1 MTPRPTVVH
10 MIGVA
15 AMLLVFAGC
24 SAASRPT
31 PTAESG
37 GPPSPPPAPAS
48 QALPEALESS
58 DLVVTVAKPGDSPE
72 TLAARYLGSSDKAWM
87 IEEYGGAPSFV
98 AGNEVVIPRRE
109 WNPPSVHPSGYQLVP
124 VLVYHN
130 IGAQRKGR
138 LLIAASTF
146 EEQMRYL
153 KAEGY
158 HAIRLEDFLA
168 HLSQKRQ
175 LPKKSVLITFDDGHK
190 GFLQYAQPVLKEL
203 GFPVV
208 LFIQSDQIAQNPNAT
223 TLSWSELR
231 ELPKGNVDIQAHSKT
246 HGDLRRASRESESSY
261 ARRMR
266 VELGTPLTL
275 LREQL
280 PELAKAPETIAYPY
294 GEWDESLLG
303 YVKQYGYVA
312 GFTLRGEANAAFVP
326 LLKVS
331 RSVVFSDWKLEDFKK
346 SLNTFRQE
354 PILPET
360 SPAKASPPRPS
371 ATQASSIRQ
380 QWAARHLRN
389 SEALESRGLLGQ
401 ALEESKIALTIDPSS
416 TTAQAQRK
424 RLEGRIEQEVT
435 ARMEKGAK

>member
-1 MTPRPTVVH
+1 
-10 MIGVA
+10 
-15 AMLLVFAGC
+15 
-24 SAASRPT
+24 
-31 PTAESG
+31 
-37 GPPSPPPAPAS
+37 
-48 QALPEALESS
+48 
-58 DLVVTVAKPGDSPE
+58 
-72 TLAARYLGSSDKAWM
+72 
-87 IEEYGGAPSFV
+87 
-98 AGNEVVIPRRE
+98 
-109 WNPPSVHPSGYQLVP
+109 
-124 VLVYHN
+124 
-130 IGAQRKGR
+130 
-138 LLIAASTF
+138 
-146 EEQMRYL
+146 
-153 KAEGY
+153 
-158 HAIRLEDFLA
+158 
-168 HLSQKRQ
+168 
-175 LPKKSVLITFDDGHK
+175 
-190 GFLQYAQPVLKEL
+190 
-203 GFPVV
+203 
-208 LFIQSDQIAQNPNAT
+208 
-223 TLSWSELR
+223 
-231 ELPKGNVDIQAHSKT
+231 
-246 HGDLRRASRESESSY
+246 
-261 ARRMR
+261 MR

-303 YVKQYGYVA
+303 SVKQYGYVA

-371 ATQASSIRQ
+371 STQASSIRQ
-380 QWAARHLRN
+380 QWAARHLRS

-435 ARMEKGAK
+435 ARMEKGAKLASSSPAEAQRNFLAALALHPTSQAAFDAVRQATAALEVQRAAAPVAKFITHTVRAKETVGSLADLYYGDRSLSEAIEKANGLAPGAPLAVGRTLKIPEVSGVPFLRPD